1 MQKWEPYCQNGHDTS
16 TSPPNTQQMTKWK
29 GAVHG
34 YGGGREQLSE
44 DSATVQLS
52 LVDVDSQPIPVNNSR
67 EDFIMYIP
75 RSEETSAEPT
85 LVGADREW

>member
-1 MQKWEPYCQNGHDTS
+1 
-16 TSPPNTQQMTKWK
+16 MTKWK

-34 YGGGREQLSE
+34 YGGGREQLSD

-52 LVDVDSQPIPVNNSR
+52 LVDANSRPIPVNNSL

-75 RSEETSAEPT
+75 RAADAVAEPA
-85 LVGADREW
+85 LVGADTYPEAKDRTLYDWQ